1 MMPLP
6 VMPLLVTPLEWVR
19 AHAISLPLL
28 AKFAL
33 GMAIIVGV
41 PPLSRRIHLPA
52 VVGLLLSG
60 VLLGPYC
67 LDFVGKN
74 RPTADFFA
82 ELGKLLLMFFAGLE
96 IDLEQFLKRRNR
108 SIAFGL
114 LTTFTPLLLGTGVG
128 LLFGYRAIPAIVLGS
143 LLASHTLLALP
154 IVTRLGVTRLEPVII
169 TAGATVM
176 SDTLSL
182 IVFAICVP
190 VYKTGFSASGLA
202 VQLLE
207 IAVFFPLILVGLSRV
222 SAYILKKVEN
232 DESAY
237 FVLMLAILAVAAQ
250 ISQRINLPGIVGA
263 FLAGLAVNAAVRDK
277 PAKGKLEFFGN
288 TLFIPVFFIVTGFL
302 INPVTF
308 VRTLTGH
315 FALVVAVIAA
325 LLIGKMIAAQIAGR
339 AFAYSPGA
347 RMTMWSLTL
356 PQVAATLAATLVAFD
371 TFNSAGQ
378 RLVDERLLNVVLV
391 VVLATSIL
399 GPVLTE
405 HFAPR
410 MLPSPSSKQ
419 TPEKRAA

>member
-1 MMPLP
+1 MP
-6 VMPLLVTPLEWVR
+6 T
-19 AHAISLPLL
+19 L
-28 AKFAL
+28 AKFAIA
-33 GMAIIVGV
+33 MAIIVGV

-60 VLLGPYC
+60 VLFGPYC
-67 LDFVGKN
+67 LDIVGKN
-74 RPTADFFA
+74 RPIADFFA

-108 SIAFGL
+108 SIVFGL

-143 LLASHTLLALP
+143 LLASHTLLGLP

-190 VYKTGFSASGLA
+190 VFKTGLSVSGLA
-202 VQLLE
+202 VQVIE
-207 IAVFFPLILVGLSRV
+207 IAVFFPLILFGLSRV

-232 DESAY
+232 DENAY

-250 ISQRINLPGIVGA
+250 LSQSINLPGIVGA

-277 PAKGKLEFFGN
+277 PAKGKLEFLGN
-288 TLFIPVFFIVTGFL
+288 SLFIPVFFIVTGFL

-308 VRTLTGH
+308 VRTLTGN
-315 FALVVAVIAA
+315 FALVAAVIGA
-325 LLIGKMIAAQIAGR
+325 LLIGKLIAAQIAGR
-339 AFAYSPGA
+339 AFAYTPAA

-410 MLPSPSSKQ
+410 MLPSPSDKQ
-419 TPEKRAA
+419 APEKQAA